1 MKNLPGCGN
10 NMKKILPFISL
21 LFVAVS
27 LVSLAVFGLRF
38 GIDLTG
44 GTILEVEYKESRPPL
59 EEISKSFQDAQV
71 GSITLQSLGEKSIV
85 VRMKEIS
92 QETHALIIEKLGGQ
106 AQENRFESIGPV
118 IGKELR
124 SKTVWFTILSLALI
138 VGYIGLAFRRTI
150 EYMRPWQWSAS
161 ALVSL
166 SHNLIIPLGS
176 LAILGKFQ
184 GVEVDI
190 PIVVA
195 LLTVVGY
202 SINDTIVVFDRIRE
216 NLVRHRGVDFE
227 DTVQKSIRET
237 YSRSFITGFATI
249 LVLLA
254 IVFLGGATLRFFAL
268 TLIIGIV
275 AGTYASLFFAPWVLK
290 MLKRG

>member
-1 MKNLPGCGN
+1 MNKSFRN
-10 NMKKILPFISL
+10 ILAYVSL
-21 LFVAVS
+21 LFVAGA
-27 LVSLAVFGLRF
+27 LVSLLLFGLRF
-38 GIDLTG
+38 GIDFTG
-44 GTILEVEYKESRPPL
+44 GTILEAEYKESRPSM
-59 EEISKSFQDAQV
+59 EDVSKSLQEAGITAFSAQP
-71 GSITLQSLGEKSIV
+71 LGEKSIV
-85 VRMKEIS
+85 IRLKEIP
-92 QETHALIIEKLGGQ
+92 QETHALLLEKLGDQ
-106 AQENRFESIGPV
+106 AQENRFETIGPV

-124 SKTVWFTILSLALI
+124 SKTVWFTLLSLLLI
-138 VGYIGLAFRRTI
+138 VGYIGLAFRRTV
-150 EYMRPWQWSAS
+150 EYMRPWQWSVA
-161 ALVSL
+161 ALVAL
-166 SHNLIIPLGS
+166 SHNLLIPLGG
-176 LAILGKFQ
+176 LAVLGKLQ

-237 YSRSFITGFATI
+237 LSRSFNTSFTTV

-254 IVFLGGATLRFFAL
+254 IVFLGGETLRLFAL
-268 TLIIGIV
+268 TLIIGVV

-290 MLKRG
+290 MLRRS

>member
-1 MKNLPGCGN
+1 MAGAVL
-10 NMKKILPFISL
+10 SL
-21 LFVAVS
+21 L
-27 LVSLAVFGLRF
+27 LFGLRF
-38 GIDLTG
+38 GIDFTG
-44 GTILEVEYKESRPPL
+44 GTILEAEYKESRPPMG
-59 EEISKSFQDAQV
+59 EISTSLQDA
-71 GSITLQSLGEKSIV
+71 GITSFTVQPLGEKGVV
-85 VRMKEIS
+85 VRLKEIP
-92 QETHALIIEKLGGQ
+92 QETHALLLEKLGDQ
-106 AQENRFESIGPV
+106 AQENRFETIGPV

-124 SKTVWFTILSLALI
+124 SKTVWFTILSLLLI
-138 VGYIGLAFRRTI
+138 VGYIAFAFRRTV
-150 EYMRPWQWSAS
+150 EYMKPWQWSVA

-166 SHNLIIPLGS
+166 SHNLLIPLGG

-216 NLVRHRGVDFE
+216 NLVRHRGIDFE
-227 DTVQKSIRET
+227 DTVQKSVRET
-237 YSRSFITGFATI
+237 FSRSFNTSFTTI

-254 IVFLGGATLRFFAL
+254 IVFLGGATLRLFAL
-268 TLIIGIV
+268 ILIIGIV

-290 MLKRG
+290 MLRRS

>member
-1 MKNLPGCGN
+1 
-10 NMKKILPFISL
+10 MKKTLPFISL
-21 LFVAVS
+21 LFVAAS
-27 LVSLAVFGLRF
+27 LVSLVVFGLRF

-59 EEISKSFQDAQV
+59 EEISKSFQDAEV
-71 GSITLQSLGEKSIV
+71 GSFTVQPLGEKSIV
-85 VRMKEIS
+85 ARMKEIS
-92 QETHALIIEKLGGQ
+92 QETHTLLAEKLGDQ

-124 SKTVWFTILSLALI
+124 SKTIWFTMLSLALI

-150 EYMRPWQWSAS
+150 EYMRPWQWSAA

-166 SHNLIIPLGS
+166 SHNLLIPLGA
-176 LAILGKFQ
+176 LAVLGKFQ

-216 NLVRHRGVDFE
+216 NLMRHRGVDFE
-227 DTVQKSIRET
+227 DTVQKSVRET
-237 YSRSFITGFATI
+237 LSRSFFTGFTTV

-254 IVFLGGATLRFFAL
+254 IVFFGGETLRFFAL
-268 TLIIGIV
+268 TLIIGIA
-275 AGTYASLFFAPWVLK
+275 AGTYASLFFAPWVLRLLRK
-290 MLKRG
+290 S

>member
-1 MKNLPGCGN
+1 
-10 NMKKILPFISL
+10 MKKILPFVSL
-21 LFVAVS
+21 LFVAAS

-44 GTILEVEYKESRPPL
+44 GTILEIEYKESRPPL

-71 GSITLQSLGEKSIV
+71 GSFTVQPLGEKSIV
-85 VRMKEIS
+85 ARMKEVS
-92 QETHALIIEKLGGQ
+92 QDTHASLLEKLGGQ

-118 IGKELR
+118 IGRELR
-124 SKTVWFTILSLALI
+124 SKTVWFTILSLLLI
-138 VGYIGLAFRRTI
+138 VGYIGLAFRRTV
-150 EYMRPWQWSAS
+150 EYMKPWQWSGA
-161 ALVSL
+161 ALISL
-166 SHNLIIPLGS
+166 SHNLLLPLGS
-176 LAILGKFQ
+176 LAVLGKFQ

-227 DTVQKSIRET
+227 DTVQKSVRET
-237 YSRSFITGFATI
+237 FSRSFFTGFTTV

-254 IVFLGGATLRFFAL
+254 IVFFGGETLRLFAF
-268 TLIIGIV
+268 TLIMGIA

-290 MLKRG
+290 ILRKG